1 MMKKLFTVAI
11 ALLILQTVVA
21 QNLVGKWNSNSIMGN
36 AYSPEEYVLQPID
49 AQRNEFGIIV
59 NLKPDGTFH
68 SYRIPGCGQDRFPPT
83 SSGKYTI
90 IDKNY
95 IHFFLEKR
103 QEINE
108 TSINQDLGNYYYY
121 ENDNGFKLLKS
132 SGNLERDKQIVY
144 YKDLL
149 SAKDTEIKAY
159 ANILDW
165 KSTKQKEEKGVVSF
179 CLNEAGITNFE
190 IIFDQPVV
198 HYRQIMFLVKVANG
212 FRYVIYDK
220 EYNQVALFDDTQINK
235 TNALISEIDTN
246 KKLKVKALKETNIPQ
261 RTSSDHNTIT
271 AFQKK
276 KKIQKVE
283 YNQYFAQGGGW
294 FTTIYFEN
302 EIPVYV
308 AFEQK
313 SVYNEEIRSS
323 IRGYYVLDSNK
334 NKIATK
340 IIKSETGDL
349 YYPSEYVKR
358 AMDDIKNQLK

>member
-1 MMKKLFTVAI
+1 MMTKVFTVTI
-11 ALLILQTVVA
+11 TLLLIQTVFA
-21 QNLVGKWNSNSIMGN
+21 QNLVGKWNSNAIMGN
-36 AYSPEEYVLQPID
+36 AYSPEEYVLQLID
-49 AQRNEFGIIV
+49 AERYEFGIIL

-68 SYRIPGCGQDRFPPT
+68 SYRIPGCGQDRFPPS

-90 IDKNY
+90 IDENY

-103 QEINE
+103 NEINE
-108 TSINQDLGNYYYY
+108 TSINQDLDNYYYY
-121 ENDNGFKLLKS
+121 EKEDGFKLLKS

-165 KSTKQKEEKGVVSF
+165 KSTKLTEEKDVVSF
-179 CLNEAGITNFE
+179 CLGEAGITNFE
-190 IIFDQPVV
+190 ILFEQPVV
-198 HYRQIMFLVKVANG
+198 RYRQIIFLVKVNDE

-235 TNALISEIDTN
+235 INALISTIDSN
-246 KKLKVKALKETNIPQ
+246 KKLKIKVLKETFIPQ
-261 RTSSDHNTIT
+261 RTSSDRNTIT
-271 AFQKK
+271 VFQKK
-276 KKIQKVE
+276 KKIQKVA

-294 FTTIYFEN
+294 FTTTYFEN

-313 SVYNEEIRSS
+313 SVYNEEERSS
-323 IRGYYVLDSNK
+323 ISGYYVSDSTK
-334 NKIATK
+334 NKIVTK

-358 AMDDIKNQLK
+358 AMDDIKNQMK

>member
-11 ALLILQTVVA
+11 ALLVFQIVVA
-21 QNLVGKWNSNSIMGN
+21 QNLVGKWNSNAIIGT
-36 AYSPEEYVLQPID
+36 AYSPEEYVLQAID
-49 AQRNEFGIIV
+49 AQRYEFGIIL
-59 NLKPDGTFH
+59 NLKPDGTFQ
-68 SYRIPGCGQDRFPPT
+68 SYRIPGCGQDRFPPS

-90 IDKNY
+90 IDENY
-95 IHFFLEKR
+95 IHFFLQSKQGEH
-103 QEINE
+103 E

-121 ENDNGFKLLKS
+121 KKEDGFKLLKS

-149 SAKDTEIKAY
+149 SAKDIEIKAY

-165 KSTKQKEEKGVVSF
+165 KSTKLTEEKDVISF
-179 CLNEAGITNFE
+179 CLSEAGITNFE
-190 IIFDQPVV
+190 ILFDQPVV
-198 HYRQIMFLVKVANG
+198 RYHQIIFLVKVNDE

-220 EYNQVALFDDTQINK
+220 EYNQVALFDDMQINK
-235 TNALISEIDTN
+235 TNTLISNIDSN
-246 KKLKVKALKETNIPQ
+246 KKLKVKVLKETFMLQ
-261 RTSSDHNTIT
+261 RTSSDHNTVT
-271 AFQKK
+271 VFQKK

-302 EIPVYV
+302 DTPVYV

-313 SVYNEEIRSS
+313 SVYNEETRSS
-323 IRGYYVLDSNK
+323 IRGYYVLDGNK
-334 NKIATK
+334 NKIITK

-358 AMDDIKNQLK
+358 AMDNIKNQLK

>member
-1 MMKKLFTVAI
+1 MMKKLFTVAV
-11 ALLILQTVVA
+11 ALLVFQTVVA

-49 AQRNEFGIIV
+49 AQRNEFGIIL

-68 SYRIPGCGQDRFPPT
+68 SYRIPGCGQDRFPPS

-90 IDKNY
+90 IEENY

-103 QEINE
+103 KEINE

-121 ENDNGFKLLKS
+121 KKEDGFKLLKS

-165 KSTKQKEEKGVVSF
+165 KSTKLTEENDVVSF
-179 CLNEAGITNFE
+179 CLSEAGITNFE
-190 IIFDQPVV
+190 ILFDQPVV
-198 HYRQIMFLVKVANG
+198 NYLQIIFLVKVAND
-212 FRYVIYDK
+212 FRYVIYNK
-220 EYNQVALFDDTQINK
+220 EYNQVALFDDKEINK
-235 TNALISEIDTN
+235 INALISNIDSN
-246 KKLKVKALKETNIPQ
+246 KKLKIKVLKETFILQ

-271 AFQKK
+271 VFQKK
-276 KKIQKVE
+276 KKIQKAA

-302 EIPVYV
+302 ETPVYV

-313 SVYNEEIRSS
+313 SVYNEEIRSA
-323 IRGYYVLDSNK
+323 IRGYYVLDSTK
-334 NKIATK
+334 NKIVTK

-349 YYPSEYVKR
+349 YYPSEYIKR